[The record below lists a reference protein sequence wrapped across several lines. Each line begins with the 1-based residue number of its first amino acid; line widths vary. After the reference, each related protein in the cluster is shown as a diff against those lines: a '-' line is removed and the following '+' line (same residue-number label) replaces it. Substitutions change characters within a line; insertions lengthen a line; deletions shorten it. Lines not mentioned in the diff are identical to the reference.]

1 MGRVERAAWG
11 AGAQFLVFLIAC
23 IPFLWPIMFLP
34 KSSGWGVAWGVQFGW
49 GAVLIVAYVMWY
61 RRDKARRL
69 QRAQAQAGYEYQLAE
84 HRAYMART
92 NQPWLDAAA
101 GHYRHGTCTIKH
113 RSAGAA
119 GRCSS
124 TI

>member
-11 AGAQFLVFLIAC
+11 AGAQFLGFLLAC

-34 KSSGWGVAWGVQFGW
+34 KGSGWAVAWVVQIVW
-49 GAVLIVAYVMWY
+49 GAALVIAFVLWY
-61 RRDKARRL
+61 RRDKARQR
-69 QRAQAQAGYEYQLAE
+69 QRAEAQAAQAYQLALY
-84 HRAYMART
+84 RAQMAAT
-92 NQPWLDAAA
+92 NRPWFDAAA
-101 GHYRHGTCTIKH
+101 RHYRHGTCTIKH
-113 RSAGAA
+113 RSEGAA